1 MSLSLG
7 SMTAYVE
14 QNASEL
20 IKEAVL
26 KGRTVDLITV
36 QGGIK
41 SAATINR
48 ISTSLTGQAGAC
60 GWNPAGT
67 TTLDQRTITVCDV
80 KINEAICLNDLE
92 AYYTQVAM
100 NPGSYNTEI
109 PFEQIFAENKRDQIM
124 AMIEDLVWRGNTS
137 TGSGNLALCDGFVRL
152 FDAGVTASS
161 GRYITYS
168 TAALAGAG
176 SGGAYSAT
184 SSNIVELIDE
194 LARLVNTNVIDTP
207 DLHVFLSYS
216 DYRTYAKL
224 LRDANLF
231 AYTGAENQG
240 QEFSQMHPGTNIRV
254 IAVRGLNTANRFLLA
269 EASNLYIG
277 TDLLSDAEDFKVFYS
292 QDFDEVRFL
301 AKFKLGVQVAFIEN
315 VVWAR
320 GY

>member
-1 MSLSLG
+1 MSLNLVG
-7 SMTAYVE
+7 LTAYVE
-14 QNASEL
+14 QNAMDL
-20 IKEAVL
+20 VKEAVL
-26 KGRTVDLITV
+26 KGRTVDLVTV

-60 GWNPAGT
+60 GWNAAGT

-92 AYYTQVAM
+92 AYYTQVMM
-100 NPGSYNTEI
+100 NPGSYNTSI

-124 AMIEDLVWRGNTS
+124 AMIEDIIWRGNTA
-137 TGSGNLALCDGFVRL
+137 TGSGNLALCDGFVKL

-161 GRYITYS
+161 GHFVTYS
-168 TAALAGAG
+168 VSALSGEG

-194 LARLVNTNVIDTP
+194 LGRLLNTNVIDAQ
-207 DLHVFLSYS
+207 DLHIFLSYA
-216 DYRTYAKL
+216 DYRTYSKL
-224 LRDANLF
+224 LRDKNYF

-254 IAVRGLNTANRFLLA
+254 IAVRGLNTANRILLA

-277 TDLLSDAEDFKVFYS
+277 TDLLTDAEDFKVWYS

-301 AKFKLGVQVAFIEN
+301 SKFKLGVQVAFIEN
-315 VVWAR
+315 VVYAR

>member
-1 MSLSLG
+1 MSLNLVG
-7 SMTAYVE
+7 LTAYVE
-14 QNASEL
+14 QNAMDL

-26 KGRTVDLITV
+26 KGRTVDLVTV

-48 ISTSLTGQAGAC
+48 ISTSLSAQAGAC
-60 GWNPAGT
+60 GWNAAGT

-92 AYYTQVAM
+92 AYYTQVNM
-100 NPGSYNTEI
+100 NPGSYNTAI

-124 AMIEDLVWRGNTS
+124 ALVEDLVWRGNTS
-137 TGSGNLALCDGFVRL
+137 TGSGNLALCDGFVKL

-161 GRYITYS
+161 GHYVTYS
-168 TAALAGAG
+168 TTALSGAG

-194 LARLVNTNVIDTP
+194 LARLIDTDVINAP
-207 DLHVFLSYS
+207 DLHIFLSYA

-224 LRDANLF
+224 LREKNLF

-240 QEFSQMHPGTNIRV
+240 QDFSQMHPGTNIRV
-254 IAVRGLNTANRFLLA
+254 IAVRGLNTANRILLA

-277 TDLLSDAEDFKVFYS
+277 TDLLSDAEDFKVWYS

-301 AKFKLGVQVAFIEN
+301 SKFKIGVQVAFIEN

>member
-7 SMTAYVE
+7 TMTAYVE
-14 QNASEL
+14 QNASDL

-26 KGRTVDLITV
+26 KGRTVDLVTV

-48 ISTSLTGQAGAC
+48 ISTSLSGQAGAC

-67 TTLDQRTITVCDV
+67 TTLDQRTITVADI

-92 AYYTQVAM
+92 AYYTQVNM
-100 NPGSYNTEI
+100 NPGSYNENI

-124 AMIEDLVWRGNTS
+124 AMIEDLVWRGDTVS
-137 TGSGNLALCDGFVRL
+137 GSGNLALADGFVKL

-161 GRYITYS
+161 GRFLTYS
-168 TAALAGAG
+168 NSALSGAG

-184 SSNIVELIDE
+184 SSNIIELIDR
-194 LARLVNTNVIDTP
+194 LAALVNTNVIDTP
-207 DLHVFLSYS
+207 DLHVFVSYA
-216 DYRTYAKL
+216 DYRTYSKL
-224 LRDANLF
+224 LRDLNLF

-254 IAVRGLNTANRFLLA
+254 IAVRGLNTANRILLA

-277 TDLLSDAEDFKVFYS
+277 TDLLSDAEDFRVFYS

-301 AKFKLGVQVAFIEN
+301 AKFKLGTQVAFIEN
-315 VVWAR
+315 VVYAR
-320 GY
+320 GF

>member
-1 MSLSLG
+1 MSLNLNG
-7 SMTAYVE
+7 LTAYVE
-14 QNASEL
+14 QNAMDL

-26 KGRTVDLITV
+26 KGRTVDLVTV

-48 ISTSLTGQAGAC
+48 ISTSLTAQAGAC
-60 GWNPAGT
+60 GWNADGT
-67 TTLDQRTITVCDV
+67 TTLDQRTITVADV

-92 AYYTQVAM
+92 AYYTQVMM
-100 NPGSYNTEI
+100 NPGSYNTAI

-124 AMIEDLVWRGNTS
+124 ALIEDLVWRGNTS
-137 TGSGNLALCDGFVRL
+137 TGSGNLALTDGYVKL

-161 GRYITYS
+161 GKYITYS
-168 TAALAGAG
+168 NAALSGAG

-194 LARLVNTNVIDTP
+194 LGRLIDTDVINAP
-207 DLHVFLSYS
+207 DLHVFLSYA

-224 LRDANLF
+224 LRDRNYF

-240 QEFSQMHPGTNIRV
+240 QDFAQVHPGTNIKV
-254 IAVRGLNTANRFLLA
+254 IAVRGLNTANRILLA

-277 TDLLSDAEDFKVFYS
+277 TDLLSDAEDFKVWYS
-292 QDFDEVRFL
+292 QDFDEVRFKS
-301 AKFKLGVQVAFIEN
+301 KFKLGVQVAFIEN